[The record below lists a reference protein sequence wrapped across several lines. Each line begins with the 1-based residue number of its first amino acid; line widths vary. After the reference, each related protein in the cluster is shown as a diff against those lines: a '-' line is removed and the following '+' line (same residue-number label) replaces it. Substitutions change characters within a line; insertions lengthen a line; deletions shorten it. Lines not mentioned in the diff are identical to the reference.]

1 MGIRLKEYTN
11 RKDIMGITMK
21 LRKPIFL
28 YIGLFFAAVCALFLL
43 IWHKQFS
50 GSALAVLAGLLIYV
64 FLLLMIFLFIEN
76 NSITSRR
83 EVDEFYEAL
92 RHSLFSRNYSISDME
107 NTKNDGADPTN
118 VLELMSINMKEIK
131 EYYVL
136 SKNMA
141 RSSFRLSVSMCLL
154 GFTLIAS
161 SIISVF
167 ILDSGLGSA
176 LVPAIGGAIVEVVA
190 GTTLI
195 VYKQSLDQLNK
206 YYEALHENERFLS
219 VVNITDKISLEKKD
233 DVYMEIIRS
242 QLGQKDTNPQIL

>member
-1 MGIRLKEYTN
+1 
-11 RKDIMGITMK
+11 MK
-21 LRKPIFL
+21 FGKTALIF
-28 YIGLFFAAVCALFLL
+28 IGLFFLVLCIFLL
-43 IWHKQFS
+43 FIWKNFS
-50 GSALAVLAGLLIYV
+50 GVSIAVLMGLLIYGI
-64 FLLLMIFLFIEN
+64 LLLAVFLFIN
-76 NSITSRR
+76 TNTANSER
-83 EVDEFYEAL
+83 EVGEFYKTL
-92 RHSLFSRNYSISDME
+92 HQSLLTKNYSISGNE
-107 NTKNDGADPTN
+107 REESEAAAD
-118 VLELMSINMKEIK
+118 VLELMAINMKEIK

>member
-1 MGIRLKEYTN
+1 MKFGKSAFLFIGIFFIVLC
-11 RKDIMGITMK
+11 
-21 LRKPIFL
+21 IFL
-28 YIGLFFAAVCALFLL
+28 LL
-43 IWHKQFS
+43 IWKNLSEASMTVFI
-50 GSALAVLAGLLIYV
+50 GLLIYG
-64 FLLLMIFLFIEN
+64 LLLLSIYLFIETN
-76 NSITSRR
+76 TVNSER
-83 EVDEFYEAL
+83 EVGEFYNTL
-92 RHSLFSRNYSISDME
+92 RQSLFTKNYSISGDE
-107 NTKNDGADPTN
+107 RNESDETTD

-167 ILDSGLGSA
+167 ILDAGLGSA

-190 GTTLI
+190 GTSLF
-195 VYKQSLDQLNK
+195 VYKQALDQLNK

-219 VVNITDKISLEKKD
+219 VVNITDKISPEKKD

-242 QLGQKDTNPQIL
+242 QLGQKETFP

>member
-1 MGIRLKEYTN
+1 
-11 RKDIMGITMK
+11 MK
-21 LRKPIFL
+21 FGKTALIF
-28 YIGLFFAAVCALFLL
+28 IGLFFMVLCIFLLL
-43 IWHKQFS
+43 IWKNFS
-50 GSALAVLAGLLIYV
+50 GVSMAVLIGLLIYGT
-64 FLLLMIFLFIEN
+64 LLLAVFLFIN
-76 NSITSRR
+76 TNTANSER
-83 EVDEFYEAL
+83 EVGEFYKTL
-92 RHSLFSRNYSISDME
+92 RQSLLTKNYSISGNEREESEAATD
-107 NTKNDGADPTN
+107 
-118 VLELMSINMKEIK
+118 VLELMTINMKEIK

-167 ILDSGLGSA
+167 IMDSGLGSA

-219 VVNITDKISLEKKD
+219 VVNITDKISPEKKD

-242 QLGQKDTNPQIL
+242 QLDQKDTNPQIL

>member
-1 MGIRLKEYTN
+1 
-11 RKDIMGITMK
+11 MK
-21 LRKPIFL
+21 FGKTALIF
-28 YIGLFFAAVCALFLL
+28 IGLFFLVLCIFLLL
-43 IWHKQFS
+43 IWNNFS
-50 GSALAVLAGLLIYV
+50 GVSMAVLMGLLIYGI
-64 FLLLMIFLFIEN
+64 LLLAIFLFIN
-76 NSITSRR
+76 TNTANSER
-83 EVDEFYEAL
+83 EVGEFYKTL
-92 RHSLFSRNYSISDME
+92 RQSLLTKNYSISGNE
-107 NTKNDGADPTN
+107 REESEAAAD
-118 VLELMSINMKEIK
+118 VLELMTINMKEIK

-167 ILDSGLGSA
+167 ILDSALGSA

-233 DVYMEIIRS
+233 DVYVEIIRS

>member
-1 MGIRLKEYTN
+1 
-11 RKDIMGITMK
+11 MK
-21 LRKPIFL
+21 FGKTALIL
-28 YIGLFFAAVCALFLL
+28 IGLFFLVLCIFLL
-43 IWHKQFS
+43 FIWKNFS
-50 GSALAVLAGLLIYV
+50 GVSMAVLMGLLIYGI
-64 FLLLMIFLFIEN
+64 LLLAVFLFIN
-76 NSITSRR
+76 TNTANSER
-83 EVDEFYEAL
+83 EVGEFYKIL
-92 RHSLFSRNYSISDME
+92 RQSLLTKNYSISGNE
-107 NTKNDGADPTN
+107 REESEAAAD
-118 VLELMSINMKEIK
+118 VLELMTINMKEIK

-242 QLGQKDTNPQIL
+242 QLGQKDNNPQIL

>member
-1 MGIRLKEYTN
+1 M
-11 RKDIMGITMK
+11 MK

-28 YIGLFFAAVCALFLL
+28 YISLFLAAVCALLLL

-50 GSALAVLAGLLIYV
+50 ESALAVLGGLLIYV

-76 NSITSRR
+76 NSATSKR
-83 EVDEFYEAL
+83 EVDEFYETL

-107 NTKNDGADPTN
+107 NRKNDGADSTN
-118 VLELMSINMKEIK
+118 VLELMTINMKEIK

-167 ILDSGLGSA
+167 ILDAGLGSA

-190 GTTLI
+190 GTSLF
-195 VYKQSLDQLNK
+195 VYKQALDQLNK

-219 VVNITDKISLEKKD
+219 VVNITDKISPEKKD

-242 QLGQKDTNPQIL
+242 QIGQKDTYP